1 MLVVVSPAKKINMDP
16 ISSVDVTEPIFK
28 EDVKSLINIARD
40 LSSNQL
46 KDLMGISPKLA
57 DLNKER
63 FLNFGNQEKKPAVFA
78 FAGDTYKGLDIE
90 KLNEDDL
97 DWAQKHLR
105 ILSGLYGLLRP
116 LDLIEPYR
124 LEMGSKLKGDHG
136 NTLYDFWDNKIS
148 LNLNKYAREIGTNV
162 LVNCASNESF
172 NAIKPNTL
180 ELRVV
185 TPVFMER
192 KDGKEKIISFY
203 AKNARG
209 SMARFIIQNQITDIE
224 NIKNFDLDRYSY
236 NPSTSDESKFIFTR
250 ES

>member
-1 MLVVVSPAKKINMDP
+1 MLVVVSPAKKLNMDP
-16 ISSVDVTEPIFK
+16 INSVDVTEPIFK

-90 KLNEDDL
+90 KLNENDL

-162 LVNCASNESF
+162 LVNCASNEYF

-209 SMARFIIQNQITDIE
+209 AMARFIIQNQITDIE

-236 NPSTSDESKFIFTR
+236 NPSISDESKFIFTR

>member
-1 MLVVVSPAKKINMDP
+1 MLVVVSPAKKLNMDP
-16 ISSVDVTEPIFK
+16 INSVDVTEPIFK

-46 KDLMGISPKLA
+46 KDLMGISPKLS

-162 LVNCASNESF
+162 LVNCASNEYF

-236 NPSTSDESKFIFTR
+236 NPSISDESKFIFTR